1 MCSSSTSTST
11 FNRSSLESSSLSP
24 SLPSR
29 VELLEKGR
37 LKGKGKDWER
47 KEGGRGSNHFRA
59 WWWCIDGIV
68 GITGGGSGVNLWGVR
83 TDRGRTSH
91 FWIMEGLFLEEEEMV
106 MKKQKEWRLK
116 EDLCLFNSPTKIKWI
131 DTTLMKCNVCLPSMG
146 NKMMLK
152 WLRVLMKATCPI
164 SNVIRY
170 NCLSIEV

>member
-24 SLPSR
+24 YSPLGLNFLR
-29 VELLEKGR
+29 KEDLR
-37 LKGKGKDWER
+37 GKGKDWER
-47 KEGGRGSNHFRA
+47 KEGGGSNHFRA

-68 GITGGGSGVNLWGVR
+68 GITGRGSGVNLWGVR
-83 TDRGRTSH
+83 TGRGRTSH

-116 EDLCLFNSPTKIKWI
+116 EDLCLFNSPTKVKWI
-131 DTTLMKCNVCLPSMG
+131 DTTLMKCNVCLPNMG
-146 NKMMLK
+146 NKMTLK
-152 WLRVLMKATCPI
+152 WLRVLTKATCPI